1 MKGPKPV
8 CTSARKKMNQ
18 SSPRWLCRDG
28 GGLATT
34 GSGSGTILPS
44 AERLRRSPSSRAIEW
59 NGRATSSRLLSRVL
73 RDAAAGLRRSAL
85 HLRSR
90 RHGKRHDQKGN
101 QRSRAHITSR
111 KLAIS
116 VRQHNRH
123 LNLSSRAQH
132 LERDFLAMAAQT
144 QVDAG

>member
-59 NGRATSSRLLSRVL
+59 NGRATSSRLLSVVEFPGLQAAGRAEHDDRRILLVFGRSADLVL
-73 RDAAAGLRRSAL
+73 GQLQRDAVTLVGDRAES
-85 HLRSR
+85 
-90 RHGKRHDQKGN
+90 
-101 QRSRAHITSR
+101 QRAP
-111 KLAIS
+111 
-116 VRQHNRH
+116 
-123 LNLSSRAQH
+123 
-132 LERDFLAMAAQT
+132 
-144 QVDAG
+144 VDD